1 MHFIHRHK
9 NPQCYS
15 ASFFD
20 QKKRQMSKHYIY
32 AATKKLHA
40 RCVPILTII
49 IMLKH
54 EQELTILTSIHGQH
68 FHISRTSLG
77 LPINVVT
84 PRPMGQL
91 SLGHGVRIISPSQ

>member
-1 MHFIHRHK
+1 
-9 NPQCYS
+9 
-15 ASFFD
+15 
-20 QKKRQMSKHYIY
+20 MSKHYIY

-40 RCVPILTII
+40 RCVPII

-77 LPINVVT
+77 LTINIVT
-84 PRPMGQL
+84 PRPLGQL
-91 SLGHGVRIISPSQ
+91 SLGHGVRITSPSQ